1 MVLILIPIFNDWTAA
16 SRLLAELDRVLADA
30 GRDGR
35 VLLVDDGS
43 SEPPSAESAELAP
56 PAPARLREIEIL
68 QLRRNVGHQRA
79 IAIGLSHAEA
89 SIACDAV
96 VVMDGDGEDRPEDV
110 PRLLDELEK
119 NGSRSLVF
127 AERLRRSEGPLFVT
141 MYALYR
147 WLHRLLT
154 GERVRFGNFSTI
166 PALLLGRLVA
176 MSDLWNH
183 YAAAVIKSRI
193 PYATIV
199 TTRGLRYS
207 GATKMNYIALVTHGL
222 SAMSVFGDWIGVRL
236 LAATVGAAAIV
247 LAAIVTSLLLAWT
260 AGTWAPWM
268 PYVLGFLVLLLAQ
281 TLAVSLAFVFI
292 ILSGRDSSAFI
303 PLRDYVYFVA
313 RVEKVSPRSHEA
325 VPLRR

>member
-1 MVLILIPIFNDWTAA
+1 MVLILIPVFNDWPAA
-16 SRLLAELDRVLADA
+16 ARLVIELDRVLDEA

-43 SEPPSAESAELAP
+43 SEPPAAELAA
-56 PAPARLREIEIL
+56 PAPGRLRDIEIL

-89 SIACDAV
+89 SIPCDAV

-110 PRLLDELEK
+110 PRLLGELEK
-119 NGSRSLVF
+119 NGGRAVVF
-127 AERLRRSEGPLFVT
+127 AERLRRSEGPLFVA

-147 WLHRLLT
+147 WVHAVLT
-154 GERVRFGNFSTI
+154 GERVRFGNFSAI
-166 PALLLGRLVA
+166 PAPLLSRLVA

-193 PYATIV
+193 PYATVV
-199 TTRGLRYS
+199 TTRGLRYA
-207 GATKMNYIALVTHGL
+207 GATKMNYVALVTHGL
-222 SAMSVFGDWIGVRL
+222 SAMSVFGERIGVRL
-236 LAATVGAAAIV
+236 LAATAGAAAVVI
-247 LAAIVTSLLLAWT
+247 AAIAGAILVGWTSGAWT
-260 AGTWAPWM
+260 PWL

-281 TLAVSLAFVFI
+281 ALAVSLAFVFI

-313 RVEKVSPRSHEA
+313 RIQKAGPRAHES

>member
-1 MVLILIPIFNDWTAA
+1 MVLILIPIFNDWAA
-16 SRLLAELDRVLADA
+16 AARLLTELDAVLGRA
-30 GRDGR
+30 GRDAR

-43 SEPPSAESAELAP
+43 SELPPPELAP
-56 PAPARLREIEIL
+56 PAPARLRTIEIL

-110 PRLLDELEK
+110 PRLLEELET
-119 NGSRSLVF
+119 NGGRALVF

-154 GERVRFGNFSTI
+154 GERVRFGNFSAI
-166 PALLLGRLVA
+166 PQPFMSRLVA

-207 GATKMNYIALVTHGL
+207 GATKMNYVALVTHGL
-222 SAMSVFGDWIGVRL
+222 SAMSVFGERIGVRL
-236 LAATVGAAAIV
+236 LAATLAAACVVFTGIV
-247 LAAIVTSLLLAWT
+247 ASMFASWWSGTAASWV
-260 AGTWAPWM
+260 

-281 TLAVSLAFVFI
+281 ALAVSLAFVFI
-292 ILSGRDSSAFI
+292 ILSGRDSSAFL

-313 RVEKVSPRSHEA
+313 QVLDIGPRAHDA
-325 VPLRR
+325 VPLHR

>member
-1 MVLILIPIFNDWTAA
+1 MVLILIPVFNDWAA
-16 SRLLAELDRVLADA
+16 A
-30 GRDGR
+30 GRDAR

-43 SEPPSAESAELAP
+43 SEPPGADLGS
-56 PAPARLREIEIL
+56 PAPTRLREIEIL

-89 SIACDAV
+89 SIPCDAV

-110 PRLLDELEK
+110 PRLLAELEK
-119 NGSRSLVF
+119 NGGRAVVF

-154 GERVRFGNFSTI
+154 GERVRFGNFSAI
-166 PALLLGRLVA
+166 PRTLVSRLVA

-183 YAAAVIKSRI
+183 YAAAIIKSRV

-207 GATKMNYIALVTHGL
+207 GATKMNYVALVTHGL

-236 LAATVGAAAIV
+236 LASTAGAAALV
-247 LAAIVTSLLLAWT
+247 FAAIVASILVSWTS
-260 AGTWAPWM
+260 GTWTPWM

-281 TLAVSLAFVFI
+281 ALAVSLAFVFI

-313 RVEKVSPRSHEA
+313 SVQRVGPRAHEA
-325 VPLRR
+325 VPLHR

>member
-1 MVLILIPIFNDWTAA
+1 
-16 SRLLAELDRVLADA
+16 
-30 GRDGR
+30 
-35 VLLVDDGS
+35 
-43 SEPPSAESAELAP
+43 
-56 PAPARLREIEIL
+56 
-68 QLRRNVGHQRA
+68 
-79 IAIGLSHAEA
+79 
-89 SIACDAV
+89 
-96 VVMDGDGEDRPEDV
+96 
-110 PRLLDELEK
+110 
-119 NGSRSLVF
+119 
-127 AERLRRSEGPLFVT
+127 
-141 MYALYR
+141 
-147 WLHRLLT
+147 
-154 GERVRFGNFSTI
+154 
-166 PALLLGRLVA
+166 
-176 MSDLWNH
+176 
-183 YAAAVIKSRI
+183 
-193 PYATIV
+193 V

>member
-1 MVLILIPIFNDWTAA
+1 MVLILVPIFNDWAA
-16 SRLLAELDRVLADA
+16 AARLLAELDRALGAA
-30 GRDGR
+30 GRDAR

-43 SEPPSAESAELAP
+43 SEAPATGLGP
-56 PAPARLREIEIL
+56 PAPSRLREIEIL

-89 SIACDAV
+89 SIPCDAV

-119 NGSRSLVF
+119 NGGRALVF

-154 GERVRFGNFSTI
+154 GERVRFGNFSAI
-166 PALLLGRLVA
+166 PRPLVSRLVA

-207 GATKMNYIALVTHGL
+207 GATKMNYVALVTHGL

-236 LAATVGAAAIV
+236 LASTATAAALV
-247 LAAIVTSLLLAWT
+247 FTAIVASILVSWMS
-260 AGTWAPWM
+260 GTWTPWM

-281 TLAVSLAFVFI
+281 ALAVSLAFVFI

-313 RVEKVSPRSHEA
+313 SVQKVAPSAHDA
-325 VPLRR
+325 VPLHR